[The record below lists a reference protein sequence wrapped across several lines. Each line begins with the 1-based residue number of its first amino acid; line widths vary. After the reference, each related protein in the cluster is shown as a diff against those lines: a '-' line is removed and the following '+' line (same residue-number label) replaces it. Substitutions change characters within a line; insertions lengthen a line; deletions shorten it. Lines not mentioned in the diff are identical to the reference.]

1 MDNDLRISDRN
12 ISGYWNVT
20 YESKT
25 KWKAMIPGG
34 KGKMIAKKDG
44 GGTFY
49 TAKEAAYVLK
59 RYCKING
66 IKYVPSNV
74 SYENTN

>member
-44 GGTFY
+44 GGCFD
-49 TAKEAAYVLK
+49 TAEEAAYVLK
-59 RYCKING
+59 RYCINNG
-66 IKYVPSNV
+66 IKYNL
-74 SYENTN
+74 